1 MDLGLQGKVA
11 IVAASSK
18 GLGKAT
24 AIQLAREGA
33 HVVMCSRSEDRIT
46 QAATEVAAEAVRFE
60 QGGSAYGIV
69 ADVTVPPDI
78 DRLVES
84 ARDRYGRIDILVN
97 NAGGPPAGTFESLDA
112 EAFAEAVNLNLMS
125 TVRLSKA
132 VVPTMIDQ
140 RSGSIVNITS
150 ISVKQPIDGLI
161 LSNTARAG
169 VIGLAKTMSNE
180 LGQHDIRVNN
190 VGPGPTRTDR
200 ILDLTRQRAESSGLK
215 MDDALAE
222 DASAIPLGRLG
233 EPEEFANVVAFL
245 ASPAASYVTGITLQV
260 DGGLYRGLQ

>member
-18 GLGKAT
+18 GLGKAC
-24 AIQLAREGA
+24 AVQLAREGA
-33 HVVMCSRSEDRIT
+33 QVVMCSRDRARIE
-46 QAATEVAAEAVRFE
+46 AAAADVNAEAVRFE
-60 QGGSAYGIV
+60 NGGGALGVV
-69 ADVTVPPDI
+69 ADVRDQGDI
-78 DRLVES
+78 EELVRTALDRF
-84 ARDRYGRIDILVN
+84 GRVDVLVN
-97 NAGGPPAGTFESLDA
+97 NAGGPPAGTFETLDV
-112 EAFAEAVNLNLMS
+112 EAFQAAVELNLMS

-132 VVPTMIDQ
+132 VVPIMKEQ
-140 RSGSIVNITS
+140 GGGSIVNITS
-150 ISVKQPIDGLI
+150 ISVKQPLDGLI

-169 VIGLAKTMSNE
+169 VIGLAKTMASE
-180 LGQHDIRVNN
+180 LGPFGIRVNN

-200 ILDLTRQRAESSGLK
+200 IIDLARQRAESQGLGL
-215 MDDALAE
+215 DQALAD

>member
-1 MDLGLQGKVA
+1 MDLGIQGKVA

-33 HVVMCSRSEDRIT
+33 HVVMCSRSLERIN
-46 QAATEVAAEAVRFE
+46 AAVEEVNAEATRFE
-60 QGGSAYGIV
+60 NGGSAIGIE
-69 ADVTVPPDI
+69 ADVRKQDDV
-78 DRLVES
+78 DRLVKAAMDS
-84 ARDRYGRIDILVN
+84 HGRIDILIN
-97 NAGGPPAGTFESLDA
+97 NAGGPPAGTFETLDV
-112 EAFAEAVNLNLMS
+112 EAFQDAVDLNLMS
-125 TVRLSKA
+125 TVRLSKS
-132 VVPTMIDQ
+132 VVPIMKEQ
-140 RSGSIVNITS
+140 GGGSIVNITS

-169 VIGLAKTMSNE
+169 VIGLAKSMANE
-180 LGQHDIRVNN
+180 LGQYGIRVNN

-200 ILDLTRQRAESSGLK
+200 ILDLARQRAESGGMS
-215 MDDALAE
+215 MDDALSE
-222 DASAIPLGRLG
+222 DASSIPLGRLG
-233 EPEEFANVVAFL
+233 EPEEFANVVTFL